1 MENDRYVS
9 LKDACEELHIG
20 LVTGRR
26 LFEELGALSKLGPRL
41 IRINMSKVY
50 CALNS
55 QESSKKNV
63 VNQ

>member
-1 MENDRYVS
+1 MEKDRYVS

-20 LVTGRR
+20 VVSGRR
-26 LFEELGALSKLGPRL
+26 LFEELGALYKLGPRL
-41 IRINMSKVY
+41 VRINMNKVY

-55 QESSKKNV
+55 QESSKKTV

>member
-1 MENDRYVS
+1 MEKDRYVS

-26 LFEELGALSKLGPRL
+26 LFEELGALNKLGPRL

-55 QESSKKNV
+55 QESSKKTV

>member
-1 MENDRYVS
+1 MEKERYLS

-20 LVTGRR
+20 LVAGRR
-26 LFEELGALSKLGPRL
+26 YFEEIGALSWLGPKL

-55 QESSKKNV
+55 HGSSKKTV

>member
-26 LFEELGALSKLGPRL
+26 LFEELGVLSKLGPRL

-55 QESSKKNV
+55 QESSKKTV

>member
-26 LFEELGALSKLGPRL
+26 LFEELGALNKLGPRL

-55 QESSKKNV
+55 QESSKKTV